1 MKPVSVKLR
10 IVLIVDLKNITW
22 LCIDELSFRCHSKFS
37 VVVANNVQKFL
48 LFSFQ

>member
-22 LCIDELSFRCHSKFS
+22 LCIDELRFQCRTT
-37 VVVANNVQKFL
+37 VL
-48 LFSFQ
+48 LIWSYL